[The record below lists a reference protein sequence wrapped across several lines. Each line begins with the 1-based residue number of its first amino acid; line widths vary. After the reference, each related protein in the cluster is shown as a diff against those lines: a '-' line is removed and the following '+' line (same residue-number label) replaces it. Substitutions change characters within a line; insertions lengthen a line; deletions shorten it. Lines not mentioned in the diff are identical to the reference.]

1 MSLIFSKLN
10 TFEKNS
16 TERSMSKTVI
26 PIDST
31 DFTSCADAPDVQ
43 RRSVIIMSEIRTLT
57 LALSLEG
64 RGEFLA
70 MG

>member
-1 MSLIFSKLN
+1 
-10 TFEKNS
+10 
-16 TERSMSKTVI
+16 MSKTVI